1 MPIASRSGSNITR
14 DAPSDKRRQRRPL
27 CSTMKSHMPG
37 ATPFLFHDL
46 HPDSENF
53 RDDVLR
59 GLAQPRKALAPKYF
73 YDARGSELFEAICD
87 LPEYYPT
94 RTELAMMQ
102 ASALE
107 MAHLLGA
114 DCLLIEYGAGSGRKT
129 RVLIEALAPAAY
141 VAIDISRTA
150 LQQCA
155 AELAAAYPKVK
166 VAAVC
171 ADYSRPIDLPVID
184 GIQHQRRVIY
194 FPGST
199 IGNFTRPDA
208 LGFLRHAHALAGKG
222 GAMLVGVDLKKD
234 PARLHAA
241 YNDAQGVTAAFNL
254 NLLERIN
261 RELDGDFDL
270 AAFEHHAFYD
280 AIEGRIEMHLRSLR
294 DQTVRVAGQ
303 TFTFRNG
310 ETMHTENSCKY
321 SVEAFQQLARE
332 AKFTPAHCWTDPER
346 LFSVHYL
353 LAE

>member
-1 MPIASRSGSNITR
+1 MSDS
-14 DAPSDKRRQRRPL
+14 APFQ
-27 CSTMKSHMPG
+27 
-37 ATPFLFHDL
+37 FYDL
-46 HPDSENF
+46 HPGAENF
-53 RDDVLR
+53 RDDVLN

-73 YDARGSELFEAICD
+73 YDARGSELFEAICE

-102 ASALE
+102 ADARE
-107 MAHLLGA
+107 MARLLGP

-129 RVLIEALAPAAY
+129 GVLIEALAPAAY

-155 AELAAAYPKVK
+155 ATLAAAYPAVR

-171 ADYSRPIDLPVID
+171 ADYSRQLELPEIA
-184 GIQHQRRVIY
+184 GIAPRRRVIY

-208 LGFLRHAHALAGKG
+208 LGFLRHAHALAGAG

-241 YNDAQGVTAAFNL
+241 YNDGQGVTAAFNL
-254 NLLERIN
+254 NLLARIN
-261 RELDGDFDL
+261 RELAGNFDL
-270 AAFEHHAFYD
+270 AGFAHHAFYD
-280 AIEGRIEMHLRSLR
+280 IAEGRIEMHLRSLR
-294 DQTVRVAGQ
+294 AQQVSVAGQ
-303 TFTFRNG
+303 TFHFGAG

-321 SVEAFQQLARE
+321 SVEEFQQLAR
-332 AKFTPAHCWTDPER
+332 AAGFTPTHCWTDAGQ

-353 LAE
+353 SC

>member
-1 MPIASRSGSNITR
+1 MSGT
-14 DAPSDKRRQRRPL
+14 APYQYY
-27 CSTMKSHMPG
+27 
-37 ATPFLFHDL
+37 DL

-53 RDDVLR
+53 RDDVLI
-59 GLAQPRKALAPKYF
+59 GLAQARKALPPKYF

-94 RTELAMMQ
+94 RTELTMMQ
-102 ASALE
+102 TRVAE
-107 MAHLLGA
+107 MARLLGPE
-114 DCLLIEYGAGSGRKT
+114 CLLIEYGAGSGRKT

-141 VAIDISRTA
+141 VAIEISRTA

-155 AELAAAYPKVK
+155 AELAAAYPRVK

-171 ADYSRPIDLPVID
+171 ADYSRPMSLPAID
-184 GIQHQRRVIY
+184 GIAPRRRVIY

-208 LGFLRHAHALAGKG
+208 LAFLRHAHALAGTG

-254 NLLERIN
+254 NLLARIN
-261 RELDGDFDL
+261 HELDGNFDL

-280 AIEGRIEMHLRSLR
+280 VLEGRIEMHLRSLR
-294 DQTVRVAGQ
+294 DQSVRVAG
-303 TFTFRNG
+303 TSFAFTCG
-310 ETMHTENSCKY
+310 ETIHTENSCKY
-321 SVEAFQQLARE
+321 SVDEFQQLARQ
-332 AKFTPAHCWTDPER
+332 AGFVPAQCWCDEEQ

-353 LAE
+353 TVSA

>member
-1 MPIASRSGSNITR
+1 
-14 DAPSDKRRQRRPL
+14 
-27 CSTMKSHMPG
+27 MPG
-37 ATPFLFHDL
+37 HALFQFHDL
-46 HPDSENF
+46 HPDTENF
-53 RDDVLR
+53 RADVLQ
-59 GLAQPRKALAPKYF
+59 GLAQRRKALAPKYF
-73 YDARGSELFEAICD
+73 YDARGSELFEAICE

-94 RTELAMMQ
+94 RTELTMMQ
-102 ASALE
+102 AHAPA
-107 MAHLLGA
+107 MARLMGPQ
-114 DCLLIEYGAGSGRKT
+114 CLLIEYGAGSGRKT

-155 AELAAAYPKVK
+155 AELAAAYPAVK

-171 ADYSRPIDLPVID
+171 ADYSRPLDLPRID
-184 GIQHQRRVIY
+184 GVQQQRHVIY

-208 LGFLRHAHALAGKG
+208 LGFLRHAHALAGTG

-234 PARLHAA
+234 PLLLHAA

-254 NLLERIN
+254 NLLARIN

-280 AIEGRIEMHLRSLR
+280 AHEGRIEMHLRSLR
-294 DQTVRVAGQ
+294 DQTVRVAGH
-303 TFTFRNG
+303 TFAFRQG

-321 SVEAFQQLARE
+321 SVDEFQQLAL
-332 AKFTPAHCWTDPER
+332 AAGFAPAQHWVDAEQ
-346 LFSVHYL
+346 LFSIHYL